1 MNKNPIGI
9 FDSGVGGLSVVKEI
23 IKVLPEENIIYFG
36 DTARVPYGTKSERV
50 IKKFAVEDVI
60 FLLKYNPKLIVI
72 ACHTVSSYA
81 SYYLRKKFK
90 NIKIIDVIEPTVEKA
105 VKLTKNK
112 KIGVIGT
119 TATISSLRY
128 QKLFSKYKGIEVY
141 TKDCPLFVPVVEEG
155 WFENEISYKI
165 AEIYLSELKKKNIDT
180 LVLGCTHYPYLKKT
194 IQKIMGKNVEII
206 DASYEVSIKIKN
218 IIEENNLNNKGG
230 KGKISL
236 YFSDISPHVEK
247 TIKFLFEKNNIK
259 YKLTKNV

>member
-36 DTARVPYGTKSERV
+36 DTARVPYGTKSERI
-50 IKKFAVEDVI
+50 IKKFAEEDVK
-60 FLLKYNPKLIVI
+60 FLLKYKPKLIII

-81 SYYLRKKFK
+81 TFYLKKK
-90 NIKIIDVIEPTVEKA
+90 IKEVEFVDVIEPTVEKA
-105 VKLTKNK
+105 IKLTKNK

-119 TATISSLRY
+119 TATISSMRY
-128 QKLFSKYKGIEVY
+128 QKLFSKYEGITVY
-141 TKDCPLFVPVVEEG
+141 TRDCPLFVPIVEEG
-155 WFENEISYKI
+155 WFENEVSYKI
-165 AEIYLSELKKKNIDT
+165 AEIYLNELKEKNIDT

-194 IQKIMGKNVEII
+194 IQNVMGRNVKIV

-218 IIEENNLNNKGG
+218 ILKEKNLNNK
-230 KGKISL
+230 KKRGKIFL
-236 YFSDISPHVEK
+236 FFSDISPHVEK
-247 TIKFLFEKNNIK
+247 TIKILFGKEIK